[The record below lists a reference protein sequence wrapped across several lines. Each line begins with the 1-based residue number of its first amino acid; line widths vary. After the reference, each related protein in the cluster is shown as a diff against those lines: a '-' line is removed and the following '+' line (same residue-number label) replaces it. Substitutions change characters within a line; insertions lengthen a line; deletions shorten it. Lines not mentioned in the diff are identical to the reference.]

1 MLPLVNIFTCMLPC
15 TLFKTI
21 WSNVQKNVFSVHG
34 SASYRSRWVQQSQ
47 DCRRTLVHWT
57 IEICFKAVVQDECSW
72 TITPLNPSRVLC
84 RYDFSYWRLMH
95 LLYVLNVDANKITN
109 ILYFYFTPYSAFVCF
124 TSCSGYSLIW
134 SCHLYLWRA
143 VKLPLLSPLAIE
155 QRGMFIVPHLCC
167 VQQSERPRTF
177 ANWTI
182 ENNVRDI
189 V

>member
-1 MLPLVNIFTCMLPC
+1 MALLHIAPDEF
-15 TLFKTI
+15 
-21 WSNVQKNVFSVHG
+21 
-34 SASYRSRWVQQSQ
+34 SQ
-47 DCRRTLVHWT
+47 DCQRTLVHWT
-57 IEICFKAVVQDECSW
+57 IEICFKAVVQEECSW
-72 TITPLNPSRVLC
+72 TITRLNPSRVLC

-109 ILYFYFTPYSAFVCF
+109 ILYFYLHHTVLLFVLHPAQNIP
-124 TSCSGYSLIW
+124 LIW

-143 VKLPLLSPLAIE
+143 VKLPLLSTLAIE

-177 ANWTI
+177 ADWTI
-182 ENNVRDI
+182 ENDVRDI